1 MEPPPADPLD
11 QQGVVDVELDRGVQ
25 RLAAD
30 GQHLLKLLGLDGSP
44 AGGGGELKFMG
55 KMIIINKRIES

>member
-11 QQGVVDVELDRGVQ
+11 QQGVVDVELDRRVK

-30 GQHLLKLLGLDGSP
+30 RQHLLQLLRLDGGP
-44 AGGGGELKFMG
+44 EKDGNYVG
-55 KMIIINKRIES
+55 NDQ